1 MLLET
6 RRKMTLTVMH
16 DISLRYVV
24 LIYFSTVLELAILGL
39 LKEHP
44 MHGYDLRKR
53 MRENFG
59 LLSSLSFGSLYPA
72 LARLEA
78 AGAVHEVPSEHSSSG
93 VPPATTF
100 ASVGSIAGERAAFR
114 ARLASRRATATRSGG
129 GTRGRRV
136 YEITVRGEELFRH
149 LLETEESKSE
159 GGRGFALRWAFAGYL
174 SAEERISLLQHRRAQ
189 LLATREGSRR
199 AAESP
204 WRPLDRYQ
212 RSLVDHDKEAT
223 EHDLNWIDCLI
234 AAEQAAQTSSSAPSA
249 ALGPTHAVEKPSVV
263 LNVPVAHVRPAFK
276 KAARERSNS

>member
-1 MLLET
+1 
-6 RRKMTLTVMH
+6 
-16 DISLRYVV
+16 
-24 LIYFSTVLELAILGL
+24 VLELAILGL

-53 MRENFG
+53 LREDFG

-72 LARLEA
+72 LARLETS
-78 AGAVHEVPSEHSSSG
+78 GAVREVPSEHRALG
-93 VPPATTF
+93 APPATTF
-100 ASVGSIAGERAAFR
+100 ASAGSIAGERAAFR
-114 ARLASRRATATRSGG
+114 ARLASRRAASTRSGG

-136 YEITVRGEELFRH
+136 YEITARGDELFHH
-149 LLETEESKSE
+149 LLETEEPKSE

-174 SAEERISLLQHRRAQ
+174 SPEGRLALLERRRAQ

-223 EHDLNWIDCLI
+223 EHDLNWIDRLI
-234 AAEQAAQTSSSAPSA
+234 ATEQGTQISSPTPSA
-249 ALGPTHAVEKPSVV
+249 ALGSTQAVENPSAVSSV
-263 LNVPVAHVRPAFK
+263 SVAHARPAFK
-276 KAARERSNS
+276 KAVTERSNS